1 MGLRAD
7 TEAGAEP
14 GVNIKPARRE
24 RPRGKR
30 RLIGSGHEARTQL
43 SEDPLQWVTARIPN
57 GLVCRLEAHAT
68 ANGTNRS
75 DAIRECL
82 EVGIEAVQLRQGV
95 PEGRVDDIV
104 GRLENALLALDIVG
118 PSTLGMLR
126 LLAHWAAQDG
136 SVKVGEDEVVAEVRA
151 VGAEEWDQLISEGQ
165 RPVDRPVTASPNE
178 ER

>member
-1 MGLRAD
+1 MELRGD
-7 TEAGAEP
+7 TE
-14 GVNIKPARRE
+14 RRE
-24 RPRGKR
+24 ESDAARPKPSAHARGR
-30 RLIGSGHEARTQL
+30 RRPATGGVEAKTPLVGS
-43 SEDPLQWVTARIPN
+43 PLQWITARVPEA
-57 GLVCRLEAHAT
+57 LVRQLEAHAT
-68 ANGTNRS
+68 AGGMNRS

-104 GRLENALLALDIVG
+104 GRLDIVLLALGAIG

-136 SVKVGEDEVVAEVRA
+136 SVKVGEDEVVTEVRA
-151 VGAEEWDQLISEGQ
+151 IGSEEWDQVISEGQ
-165 RPVDRPVTASPNE
+165 RAADQVLAVPPTE